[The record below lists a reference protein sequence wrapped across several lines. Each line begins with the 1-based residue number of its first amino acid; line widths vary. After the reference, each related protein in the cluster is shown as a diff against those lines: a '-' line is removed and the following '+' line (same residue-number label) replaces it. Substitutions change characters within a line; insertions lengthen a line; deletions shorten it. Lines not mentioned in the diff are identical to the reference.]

1 MKIKPQASLVFFAAL
16 LCWHGTWAQSKP
28 WVDIADYG
36 ARAVS
41 TVPQTITKMK
51 DSTHGCAAKS
61 PIVHLREASTFQNG
75 DGVVLYRCGAPNTLS
90 TPLAPTVTPSLV
102 SGPDN
107 NNNVVNAPSE
117 GTTLYNY
124 QIVARDKNGGL
135 TAASPAGST
144 STGVASLGAS
154 SIYRYHPLAI

>member
-1 MKIKPQASLVFFAAL
+1 MNARLRVGLFFFL
-16 LCWHGTWAQSKP
+16 FLSYVCSTSAQSNP
-28 WVDIADYG
+28 WVDVTRYG

-41 TVPQTITKMK
+41 AVPETITQKNR
-51 DSTHGCAAKS
+51 STPGCTAKS
-61 PIVHLREASTFQNG
+61 PTVHLREESTFQNG
-75 DGVVLYRCGAPNTLS
+75 DGIVLYRCGAPNTLS
-90 TPLAPTVTPSLV
+90 TPLAPIVTPSLV

-135 TAASPAGST
+135 TAASLAGST
-144 STGVASLGAS
+144 STGVASLG
-154 SIYRYHPLAI
+154 